1 MSVFEVV
8 RVKDKL
14 RVPPIKLGVKMKKA
28 LLELA
33 QEQYEGIVD
42 EDVGVIVAVI
52 NAKKSG
58 EGRIVPGDG
67 AVYYDTEL
75 EFLVFRPVMHEVV
88 EGIVNETAD
97 FGLFVRVG
105 PIEGLVHVSQIID
118 EYLNYDSKNSVF
130 VSKESKLKIGV
141 NDKVLARIV
150 SISLKG
156 SLADSKIGLT
166 MRQPFL
172 GKQQWVEQQIRDA
185 RSGKTKEKKEKEKP
199 QKKTSKV
206 TDDKKHKEKVE
217 KGGK

>member
-1 MSVFEVV
+1 MFEVV

-14 RVPPIKLGVKMKKA
+14 RVPPVKLGVKMKKA

-33 QEQYEGIVD
+33 QEQYEGIID
-42 EDVGVIVAVI
+42 EDIGVIVAVI

-58 EGRIVPGDG
+58 EGKIVHGDG

-75 EFLVFRPVMHEVV
+75 EFLAFRPVMHEIV
-88 EGIVNETAD
+88 EGVVNETAD
-97 FGLFVRVG
+97 FGLFVRIG

-130 VSKESKLKIGV
+130 VSKESKLKIGI

-156 SLADSKIGLT
+156 SISDSKIGLT

-172 GKQQWVEQQIRDA
+172 GKQQWVEQQIKDA
-185 RSGKTKEKKEKEKP
+185 RSGKTKEKKDKDKP
-199 QKKTSKV
+199 QKKPIKV
-206 TDDKKHKEKVE
+206 SEDKDKKQKE